1 MEDSQHIKLSELTSR
16 IEAVISGAFGSKTFW
31 VLAEI
36 AGLKYY
42 QEKNYYF
49 FDLVEKGE
57 SSSAILV
64 SIKASAWA
72 ASVNK
77 IRNFEKS
84 TGQKFTNDIQVLVK
98 VSVDYSGKYG
108 LKLNFLDIDHNFTIG
123 NLEKQRQETLKRL
136 LAANPEHIKF
146 ARGEYV
152 TYNKLLPINPVIQ
165 NIALI
170 SSSNAE
176 GHTDF
181 LKVLKENQF
190 DYHFFIDEYL
200 TQVQGESAAPQMV
213 SKLLEIFNSHKPYD
227 AVVIVRGGGAT
238 TDFLMFDTYNLSRAV
253 ARFPIPVI
261 TGIGHTG
268 NQCIVDLMAY
278 KAAIAPTKAAELIIA
293 HNRAFEEKVI
303 NYRKSIISG
312 TNELTSRHQ
321 IFLNNVNSQIIGKA
335 KDILS
340 ENAQALTH
348 LNSLIVAGANNLLM
362 HHKEKLQPLQNRII
376 RKTELMIDN
385 CRFAIERYI
394 YTINVSAV
402 NLLKDKQY
410 NLNYYIELIK
420 HLSPANVLRR
430 GYSLIYQN
438 GRIVKDPSTLHRGA
452 EITNIL
458 YDTEIISTVKDK
470 KKPDEQRFKL

>member
-1 MEDSQHIKLSELTSR
+1 MEGSQHIKLSELTAQ
-16 IEAVISGAFGSKTFW
+16 IEGAIKGAFESRTFW

-36 AGLKYY
+36 AGLKHY

-57 SSSAILV
+57 SSNTILV
-64 SIKASAWA
+64 SIKANAWA
-72 ASVNK
+72 DSVNK
-77 IRNFEKS
+77 IKGFERA
-84 TGQKFTNDIQVLVK
+84 TGQKFTNDIQVLIK

-108 LKLNFLDIDHNFTIG
+108 LKLNFLDIDHNYTIG
-123 NLEKQRQETLKRL
+123 NLEKQRQETLQRL
-136 LAANPEHIKF
+136 LAGNPDHI
-146 ARGEYV
+146 RLVDGEYV
-152 TYNKLLPINPVIQ
+152 TYNKLLSINPVVQ

-176 GHTDF
+176 GHKDF

-190 DYHFFIDEYL
+190 KYLFFIDEYL

-213 SKLLEIFNSHKPYD
+213 SKLVEIYNSHKPYD
-227 AVVIVRGGGAT
+227 AVVIVRGGGTA

-293 HNRAFEEKVI
+293 HNRSFEEKVI
-303 NYRKSIISG
+303 NFQKSIMSK
-312 TNELTSRHQ
+312 TNELTARHQ
-321 IFLNNVNSQIIGKA
+321 IYLNNINSTIIAKA
-335 KDILS
+335 KDILN
-340 ENAQALTH
+340 ENAQTLSH
-348 LNSLIVAGANNLLM
+348 LNSLIVAGTNNLLI
-362 HHKEKLQPLQNRII
+362 HHKERLQPLLNRII
-376 RKTELMIDN
+376 RKTVLMIDN
-385 CRFAIERYI
+385 SKFAIEKYI

-402 NLLKDKQY
+402 NLLKDRQY
-410 NLNYYIELIK
+410 NLNYYIQLIK
-420 HLSPANVLRR
+420 HLSPSNVLKR

-438 GRIVKDPSTLHRGA
+438 GRIVKDPSTLQRGA

-458 YDTEIISTVKDK
+458 YDTEITSTVKDK
-470 KKPDEQRFKL
+470 KKSNEQRFKL